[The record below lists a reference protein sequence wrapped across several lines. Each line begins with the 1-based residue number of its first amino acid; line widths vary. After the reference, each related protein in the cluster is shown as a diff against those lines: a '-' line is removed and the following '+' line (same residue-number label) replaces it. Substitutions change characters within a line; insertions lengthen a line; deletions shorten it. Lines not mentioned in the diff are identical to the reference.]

1 MTTKKLTKLLALYLP
16 YILLGLVATNFGEAW
31 RLAEGKELGD
41 KIMSMMGTIPVAFAN
56 PLPSLHPLDLLVGL
70 CCGTGLRLAVYLR
83 GKNAKKYRHGM
94 EYGSARWGNA
104 KDIEPFMAPKFS
116 DNIILTKT
124 ERLMMSDRPP
134 DPKNARNKNVLV
146 VGGSGSGKTRFWL
159 KPNLLQCHS
168 SYVVTDPKGT
178 IVLEC
183 GNAMLKNGYKLKIL
197 NTINFK
203 KSMHYNPFA
212 YVHSEK
218 DILKLVTTLMTN
230 TKGEGSGGDPF
241 WEKSERLLL
250 TALIAYL
257 HYEAPVVAA
266 VSEAEVEK
274 LRLYSDPAC
283 AQLLRT
289 AAAHFGLQPSQV
301 MPGNG
306 SDENLFFALRAF
318 CDESHPLAFADITYG
333 CYGVW
338 CGLLHI
344 PAHIIPL
351 KEDFTLDPADYHGL
365 HETIVIANPNAPT
378 GLCLPRDAIE
388 GILRSNPDSVVIVD
402 EAYVDFGG
410 ESCVP
415 LIDQYENLLVVQTFS
430 KSRQLAGARLGL
442 AMGNA
447 ALIADLNRVKFSLNP
462 YNINRLT
469 LKAGQAA
476 LEDTAYFEKTRT
488 AVMDTRAW
496 TMQQLT
502 DRGFTV
508 LDSRAN
514 FVFASTGRINGGELY
529 KELKKSGILVRHFD
543 APRIENWLRI
553 TIGTPEQMQALMDA
567 VDKILE
573 V

>member
-1 MTTKKLTKLLALYLP
+1 MSRFLSPTLAAVTPYTPGEQPQDQQYIKLNTNESPYLP
-16 YILLGLVATNFGEAW
+16 SP
-31 RLAEGKELGD
+31 R
-41 KIMSMMGTIPVAFAN
+41 
-56 PLPSLHPLDLLVGL
+56 
-70 CCGTGLRLAVYLR
+70 
-83 GKNAKKYRHGM
+83 
-94 EYGSARWGNA
+94 
-104 KDIEPFMAPKFS
+104 
-116 DNIILTKT
+116 
-124 ERLMMSDRPP
+124 
-134 DPKNARNKNVLV
+134 
-146 VGGSGSGKTRFWL
+146 
-159 KPNLLQCHS
+159 
-168 SYVVTDPKGT
+168 
-178 IVLEC
+178 
-183 GNAMLKNGYKLKIL
+183 
-197 NTINFK
+197 
-203 KSMHYNPFA
+203 
-212 YVHSEK
+212 
-218 DILKLVTTLMTN
+218 
-230 TKGEGSGGDPF
+230 
-241 WEKSERLLL
+241 
-250 TALIAYL
+250 
-257 HYEAPVVAA
+257 VVAA

-283 AQLLRT
+283 ADLLKA
-289 AAAHFGLQPSQV
+289 AAAHFGLQPEQI

-318 CDESHPLAFADITYG
+318 CDADHPLAYADITYG

-338 CGLLHI
+338 CGLMHI
-344 PAHIIPL
+344 PSHIIPL
-351 KEDFTLDPADYHGL
+351 KEDFTLDPKDYYGL
-365 HETIVIANPNAPT
+365 NQTIVLANPNAPT
-378 GLCLPRDAIE
+378 GIALPRAEIE
-388 GILRSNPDSVVIVD
+388 GILKANPNNVVIVD

-447 ALIADLNRVKFSLNP
+447 KLIADLNRVKFSLNP

-476 LEDTAYFEKTRT
+476 LEDTAYLEKTR
-488 AVMDTRAW
+488 AAIMDTRAW

-514 FVFASTGRINGGELY
+514 FVFASTERINGGVLY
-529 KELKKSGILVRHFD
+529 KELKKNGILVRHFD

>member
-1 MTTKKLTKLLALYLP
+1 MSRFLSPTLAAVTPYTPGEQPQDQQYIKLNTNESPYLP
-16 YILLGLVATNFGEAW
+16 SP
-31 RLAEGKELGD
+31 R
-41 KIMSMMGTIPVAFAN
+41 
-56 PLPSLHPLDLLVGL
+56 
-70 CCGTGLRLAVYLR
+70 
-83 GKNAKKYRHGM
+83 
-94 EYGSARWGNA
+94 
-104 KDIEPFMAPKFS
+104 
-116 DNIILTKT
+116 
-124 ERLMMSDRPP
+124 
-134 DPKNARNKNVLV
+134 
-146 VGGSGSGKTRFWL
+146 
-159 KPNLLQCHS
+159 
-168 SYVVTDPKGT
+168 
-178 IVLEC
+178 
-183 GNAMLKNGYKLKIL
+183 
-197 NTINFK
+197 
-203 KSMHYNPFA
+203 
-212 YVHSEK
+212 
-218 DILKLVTTLMTN
+218 
-230 TKGEGSGGDPF
+230 
-241 WEKSERLLL
+241 
-250 TALIAYL
+250 
-257 HYEAPVVAA
+257 VVAA

-283 AQLLRT
+283 ADLLKA
-289 AAAHFGLQPSQV
+289 AAAHFGLQPEQI

-318 CDESHPLAFADITYG
+318 CDADHPLAYADITYG

-338 CGLLHI
+338 CGLMHI
-344 PAHIIPL
+344 PSHIIPL
-351 KEDFTLDPADYHGL
+351 KEDFTLDPKDYYGL
-365 HETIVIANPNAPT
+365 NQTIVLANPNAPT
-378 GLCLPRDAIE
+378 GLCLPREAIE

-447 ALIADLNRVKFSLNP
+447 KLIADLNRVKFSLNP

-488 AVMDTRAW
+488 AIMDTRAW

-502 DRGFTV
+502 DRGFTA
-508 LDSRAN
+508 LDSRTN
-514 FVFASTGRINGGELY
+514 FVFASTERINGGVLY
-529 KELKKSGILVRHFD
+529 KELKKNGILVRHFD

>member
-1 MTTKKLTKLLALYLP
+1 MSRFLSPPLSAVTPYTPGEQPQDQQYIKLNTNESPYLP
-16 YILLGLVATNFGEAW
+16 
-31 RLAEGKELGD
+31 
-41 KIMSMMGTIPVAFAN
+41 SP
-56 PLPSLHPLDLLVGL
+56 
-70 CCGTGLRLAVYLR
+70 AV
-83 GKNAKKYRHGM
+83 
-94 EYGSARWGNA
+94 
-104 KDIEPFMAPKFS
+104 I
-116 DNIILTKT
+116 
-124 ERLMMSDRPP
+124 
-134 DPKNARNKNVLV
+134 
-146 VGGSGSGKTRFWL
+146 
-159 KPNLLQCHS
+159 
-168 SYVVTDPKGT
+168 
-178 IVLEC
+178 
-183 GNAMLKNGYKLKIL
+183 
-197 NTINFK
+197 
-203 KSMHYNPFA
+203 
-212 YVHSEK
+212 
-218 DILKLVTTLMTN
+218 
-230 TKGEGSGGDPF
+230 
-241 WEKSERLLL
+241 
-250 TALIAYL
+250 
-257 HYEAPVVAA
+257 AA
-266 VSEAEVEK
+266 VSEHEVEK

-283 AQLLRT
+283 ADLLKA
-289 AAAHFGLQPSQV
+289 AAAHFGLQPEQI

-318 CDESHPLAFADITYG
+318 CDADHPLAYADITYG

-338 CGLLHI
+338 CGLMHI
-344 PAHIIPL
+344 PSHIIPL
-351 KEDFTLDPADYHGL
+351 KEDFTLDPKDYYGL
-365 HETIVIANPNAPT
+365 NQTIVLANPNAPT
-378 GLCLPRDAIE
+378 GIALPRAEIE
-388 GILRSNPDSVVIVD
+388 GILKANPNNVVIVD

-447 ALIADLNRVKFSLNP
+447 KLIADLNRVKFSLNP

-476 LEDTAYFEKTRT
+476 LEDTAYFEKTR
-488 AVMDTRAW
+488 AAIMDTRAW

-514 FVFASTGRINGGELY
+514 FVFASTKRISGCKLY
-529 KELKKSGILVRHFD
+529 KELKKNGILVRHFD

>member
-1 MTTKKLTKLLALYLP
+1 MSKFLSPTLAAVTPYTPGEQPQDQQYIKLNTNESPYLP
-16 YILLGLVATNFGEAW
+16 SP
-31 RLAEGKELGD
+31 R
-41 KIMSMMGTIPVAFAN
+41 
-56 PLPSLHPLDLLVGL
+56 
-70 CCGTGLRLAVYLR
+70 
-83 GKNAKKYRHGM
+83 
-94 EYGSARWGNA
+94 
-104 KDIEPFMAPKFS
+104 
-116 DNIILTKT
+116 
-124 ERLMMSDRPP
+124 
-134 DPKNARNKNVLV
+134 
-146 VGGSGSGKTRFWL
+146 
-159 KPNLLQCHS
+159 
-168 SYVVTDPKGT
+168 
-178 IVLEC
+178 
-183 GNAMLKNGYKLKIL
+183 
-197 NTINFK
+197 
-203 KSMHYNPFA
+203 
-212 YVHSEK
+212 
-218 DILKLVTTLMTN
+218 
-230 TKGEGSGGDPF
+230 
-241 WEKSERLLL
+241 
-250 TALIAYL
+250 
-257 HYEAPVVAA
+257 VVAA

-283 AQLLRT
+283 ADLLKA
-289 AAAHFGLQPSQV
+289 AAAHFGLKPEQI

-318 CDESHPLAFADITYG
+318 CDADHPLAYADITYG

-338 CGLLHI
+338 CGLMHI
-344 PAHIIPL
+344 PSHIIPL
-351 KEDFTLDPADYHGL
+351 KEDFTLDPKDYYGL
-365 HETIVIANPNAPT
+365 NQTIVLANPNAPT
-378 GLCLPRDAIE
+378 GIALPRAEIE
-388 GILRSNPDSVVIVD
+388 GILKANPNNVVIVD

-447 ALIADLNRVKFSLNP
+447 KLIADLNRVKFSLNP

-476 LEDTAYFEKTRT
+476 LEDTAYFEKTR
-488 AVMDTRAW
+488 AAIMDTRAW

-508 LDSRAN
+508 LDSRTN

-529 KELKKSGILVRHFD
+529 KELKKNGILVRHFD

>member
-1 MTTKKLTKLLALYLP
+1 MSRFLSPTLAAVTPYTPGEQPQDQQYIKLNTNESPYLP
-16 YILLGLVATNFGEAW
+16 
-31 RLAEGKELGD
+31 
-41 KIMSMMGTIPVAFAN
+41 SP
-56 PLPSLHPLDLLVGL
+56 
-70 CCGTGLRLAVYLR
+70 AV
-83 GKNAKKYRHGM
+83 
-94 EYGSARWGNA
+94 
-104 KDIEPFMAPKFS
+104 I
-116 DNIILTKT
+116 
-124 ERLMMSDRPP
+124 
-134 DPKNARNKNVLV
+134 
-146 VGGSGSGKTRFWL
+146 
-159 KPNLLQCHS
+159 
-168 SYVVTDPKGT
+168 
-178 IVLEC
+178 
-183 GNAMLKNGYKLKIL
+183 
-197 NTINFK
+197 
-203 KSMHYNPFA
+203 
-212 YVHSEK
+212 
-218 DILKLVTTLMTN
+218 
-230 TKGEGSGGDPF
+230 
-241 WEKSERLLL
+241 
-250 TALIAYL
+250 
-257 HYEAPVVAA
+257 AA
-266 VSEAEVEK
+266 VSEHEVEK

-283 AQLLRT
+283 ADLLKA
-289 AAAHFGLQPSQV
+289 AAAHFGLQPEQI

-318 CDESHPLAFADITYG
+318 CDADHPLAYADITYG

-338 CGLLHI
+338 CGLMHI
-344 PAHIIPL
+344 PSHIIPL
-351 KEDFTLDPADYHGL
+351 KEDFTLDPKDYYGL
-365 HETIVIANPNAPT
+365 NQTIVLANPNAPT
-378 GLCLPRDAIE
+378 GIALPRAEIE
-388 GILRSNPDSVVIVD
+388 GILKANPNNVVIVD

-447 ALIADLNRVKFSLNP
+447 KLIADLNRVKFSLNP

-476 LEDTAYFEKTRT
+476 LEDTAYFEKTR
-488 AVMDTRAW
+488 AAIMDTRAW

-514 FVFASTGRINGGELY
+514 FVFVSTERINGGELY
-529 KELKKSGILVRHFD
+529 EKLKKNGILVRHFD